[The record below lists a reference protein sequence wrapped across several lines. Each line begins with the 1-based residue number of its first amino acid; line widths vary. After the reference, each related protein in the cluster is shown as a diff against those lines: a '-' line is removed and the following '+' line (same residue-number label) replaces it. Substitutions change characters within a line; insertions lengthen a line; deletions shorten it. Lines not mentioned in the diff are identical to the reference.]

1 MHGRLVPVC
10 RGGMRFQILVQGG
23 GHAVGYS
30 TASGCGQAN
39 GTEILTNGILLQK
52 CVCLMRFIL
61 LWLFPAF
68 GKMSCLFLQYGV
80 RAEKIMPFEK

>member
-1 MHGRLVPVC
+1 M
-10 RGGMRFQILVQGG
+10 
-23 GHAVGYS
+23 
-30 TASGCGQAN
+30 
-39 GTEILTNGILLQK
+39 EILTNGILLQK